1 LISVI
6 IPAAGCGARFGSEIP
21 KQFLPLAG
29 KPLLQHVVE
38 RFLLDKLVGQIIVP
52 IPETLAR
59 TVSPMERVQWVAGG
73 ATRQRSVA
81 NALELLDD
89 DVEIVAIHDAVRP
102 FFSPETF
109 HAVIEAA
116 REHGVSFP
124 ALPVVDTIHVVDGD
138 KVVLTPD
145 RKYLVAAQTP
155 QCFRTKI
162 LREVLERAAQEG
174 EDASDEAGLAA
185 KYGFEVRGVP
195 GDSMNFKITRRE
207 DLAMAERVIAEWG
220 ADS

>member
-1 LISVI
+1 MISVI
-6 IPAAGCGARFGSEIP
+6 IPAAGSGARFGSDIP

-38 RFLLDKLVGQIIVP
+38 RFLLDKAVGQIIVP
-52 IPETLAR
+52 VPETLAQ
-59 TVSPMERVQWVAGG
+59 TVRPMERVQWVAGG
-73 ATRQRSVA
+73 ETRQQSVA

-89 DVEIVAIHDAVRP
+89 DDDIVAIHDAVRP
-102 FFSPETF
+102 FFSMETF
-109 HAVIEAA
+109 HAAVAAA
-116 REHGVSFP
+116 REHGVAFP
-124 ALPVVDTIHVVDGD
+124 ALPCTDTIHVVDGD

-162 LREVLERAAQEG
+162 LREVLTRAASEG
-174 EDASDEAGLAA
+174 ADASDEAGLAA
-185 KYGFEVRGVP
+185 KYGFEVRAIP

-207 DLAMAERVIAEWG
+207 DMAMAERVIAEWG